1 MKFVQPY
8 KNTQGKRN
16 PPSGSFLQS
25 LASSSLVGIVATLLA
40 LGGGG
45 LMYQHQ
51 VSLYVNV
58 GIILALR
65 MLFVIALMT
74 IMLEQTRKRA
84 IRATLELAF
93 LNHHIHN
100 ALVQIAMCSNIT
112 DHATHDR
119 YMQAAISRIAEA
131 LFRSGNRSNL
141 ATLALDVDLDGKG
154 LNRTREE
161 RENRWAKGA

>member
-1 MKFVQPY
+1 MKFVQ
-8 KNTQGKRN
+8 T
-16 PPSGSFLQS
+16 PSGSFLQS
-25 LASSSLVGIVATLLA
+25 LANSSLVGTVATLLA
-40 LGGGG
+40 LGAGG

-51 VSLYVNV
+51 VAWYVNV

-74 IMLEQTRKRA
+74 IMLERTRKRA
-84 IRATLELAF
+84 IRSTLELAF
-93 LNHHIHN
+93 LKHHVHN
-100 ALVQIAMCSNIT
+100 ALAQIAMCSNVT
-112 DHATHDR
+112 DDATHDR
-119 YMQAAISRIAEA
+119 YMHAAINRIEEA
-131 LFRSGNRSNL
+131 LFRSGNQSDL